1 MMQQILERNE
11 EMSPRQRGKFSM
23 KHRSGHTCEEI
34 ARYFGTSVGCL
45 KKTLFRPYTKF
56 CSTFLTKEVE
66 LNEGSDARLP
76 ELPCRLYRWF
86 NRGHRRP
93 RILPQLL

>member
-34 ARYFGTSVGCL
+34 ARYFGTSVGTV
-45 KKTLFRPYTKF
+45 KKTLFRIHTKLRDE
-56 CSTFLTKEVE
+56 FLTKEVE

-76 ELPCRLYRWF
+76 EIP
-86 NRGHRRP
+86 
-93 RILPQLL
+93 